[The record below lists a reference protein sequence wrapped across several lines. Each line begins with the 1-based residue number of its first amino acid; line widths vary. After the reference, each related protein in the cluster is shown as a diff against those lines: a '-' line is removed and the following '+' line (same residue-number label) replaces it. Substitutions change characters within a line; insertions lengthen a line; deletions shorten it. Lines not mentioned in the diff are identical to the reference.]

1 MTVVCLSLSHR
12 FVPAGLLEKLAVPA
26 GELSEVLTRL
36 QAVPGVDE
44 VVVLSTC
51 NRVEVYA
58 AVSGTAGR
66 VTDAAAGLI
75 AARGHVR
82 TSQVTPLARILAGRA
97 AAEHLFSVA
106 CGLDSMAVG
115 EDQIVAQIKAAA
127 RKAAVTGTTGPA
139 LTGLIDAAL
148 RASKRARTQTTI
160 STEGISLARAGL
172 SLAADRL
179 GGLAACDAVV
189 LGTGSTGRLAAR
201 LLRQADVG
209 RLSVAGRNAA
219 RAAEVA
225 ATVGGRPLRAADV
238 PTALARAD
246 LLVTATGAA
255 APVVAAGPVQA
266 ARAQAGGRPLFV
278 LDLGMPP
285 DVEPAVGKLAGVTLA
300 DLAALGQ
307 HLADHAAPDQIS
319 QVRAIVAAEA
329 AAYAERQDQA
339 AATPVITAMHTQI
352 RQLADAELAR
362 LHDRLPDLS
371 EHQRAE
377 TAATVHRILRKIL
390 HRPTVRARE
399 FSASPEGRIY
409 LDALQQLFDLAAAE
423 AKA

>member
-1 MTVVCLSLSHR
+1 
-12 FVPAGLLEKLAVPA
+12 VPA
-26 GELSEVLTRL
+26 
-36 QAVPGVDE
+36 
-44 VVVLSTC
+44 
-51 NRVEVYA
+51 
-58 AVSGTAGR
+58 
-66 VTDAAAGLI
+66 
-75 AARGHVR
+75 
-82 TSQVTPLARILAGRA
+82 
-97 AAEHLFSVA
+97 
-106 CGLDSMAVG
+106 
-115 EDQIVAQIKAAA
+115 
-127 RKAAVTGTTGPA
+127 
-139 LTGLIDAAL
+139 
-148 RASKRARTQTTI
+148 
-160 STEGISLARAGL
+160 
-172 SLAADRL
+172 
-179 GGLAACDAVV
+179 
-189 LGTGSTGRLAAR
+189 
-201 LLRQADVG
+201 
-209 RLSVAGRNAA
+209 
-219 RAAEVA
+219 
-225 ATVGGRPLRAADV
+225 
-238 PTALARAD
+238 ALARAD

-285 DVEPAVGKLAGVTLA
+285 DVEPAVGRLDGVTLA

-307 HLADHAAPDQIS
+307 HLAGHAAPDQIS

-423 AKA
+423 AKT